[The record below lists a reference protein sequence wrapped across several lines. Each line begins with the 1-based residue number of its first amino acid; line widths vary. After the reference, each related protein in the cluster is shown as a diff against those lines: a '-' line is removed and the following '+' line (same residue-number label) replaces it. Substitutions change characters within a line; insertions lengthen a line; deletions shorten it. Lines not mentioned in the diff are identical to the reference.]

1 MKSEAGR
8 TFFQNR
14 EERVARYKEAFAH
27 SKIKNIPEPELAA
40 LIGNLWANEMW
51 GDKSQPLRRI
61 LRHTTLEEFKNALET
76 LLWGTPALA
85 ARYDK
90 FRAEVKGMGPAM
102 LTELMCLVSPDDF
115 AIWNSGA
122 RQALNSLKMNDIV
135 PTKIY
140 DISGKEYETI
150 ITVFK
155 ELRDVLSSTNLPIA
169 LDNLLDVDYFL
180 YFLSDRTK
188 ETSADIETKVSY
200 EKIHYSFDH
209 NEVRDAISDLG
220 VGLGFESDT
229 EVPIAKGAK
238 IDVLWS
244 SKIGN
249 LGVIKYVFE
258 VQSHGSIDS
267 LIMNLLKAK
276 SDPAVQRL
284 VAVSDGDTLKKIEA
298 EVSALNSEFKNSVSY
313 LEATDALNASRM
325 MQETKQILDK
335 LQLVR
340 ST

>member
-1 MKSEAGR
+1 
-8 TFFQNR
+8 
-14 EERVARYKEAFAH
+14 
-27 SKIKNIPEPELAA
+27 
-40 LIGNLWANEMW
+40 
-51 GDKSQPLRRI
+51 
-61 LRHTTLEEFKNALET
+61 
-76 LLWGTPALA
+76 
-85 ARYDK
+85 
-90 FRAEVKGMGPAM
+90 M

-188 ETSADIETKVSY
+188 DTSADIETKVSY